1 MENRNN
7 TNSSQDSFP
16 DIEYLDDVEFEND
29 ITLLENSKNKKT
41 SKGKNGGKNSKKK
54 GKKKKGYFKK
64 GLLIYATVLLAIIAC
79 VWTFFYSF
87 IDGYEKGMSYHK
99 IAEITKELKENPEK
113 LLKDTRINTEFEGD
127 GYAVNYIKSLI
138 SGKDVTY
145 REAKENTTADPVYEL
160 VVDKKV
166 FAKISLK
173 EDGKIKHGFK
183 NWAIKDINVADYLPK
198 TAAITVSAP
207 ENSQVYVND
216 VIVNDSYIT
225 DKSVSIDILSNVEQ
239 YLANPPKMVKYEIKG
254 LFETPTVKVK
264 DSDGNELEVV
274 ENAGNYTAGVSKD
287 ASLEEE
293 FKQYL
298 LDVTNAYARN
308 FANLDKSIF
317 NYVRPGSELYDAINS
332 ATTYF
337 YPNSKISGTE
347 FTSREITDYVKYSD
361 DCFTCHIKY
370 DYTIYFTGYSIEK
383 DVSSVDMT
391 WVFVK
396 KDGLWYLTDTKYYDN

>member
-16 DIEYLDDVEFEND
+16 NIEYLDDVEFEND

-166 FAKISLK
+166 LQNK
-173 EDGKIKHGFK
+173 
-183 NWAIKDINVADYLPK
+183 P
-198 TAAITVSAP
+198 
-207 ENSQVYVND
+207 
-216 VIVNDSYIT
+216 
-225 DKSVSIDILSNVEQ
+225 
-239 YLANPPKMVKYEIKG
+239 
-254 LFETPTVKVK
+254 
-264 DSDGNELEVV
+264 
-274 ENAGNYTAGVSKD
+274 
-287 ASLEEE
+287 
-293 FKQYL
+293 
-298 LDVTNAYARN
+298 
-308 FANLDKSIF
+308 
-317 NYVRPGSELYDAINS
+317 
-332 ATTYF
+332 
-337 YPNSKISGTE
+337 
-347 FTSREITDYVKYSD
+347 
-361 DCFTCHIKY
+361 
-370 DYTIYFTGYSIEK
+370 
-383 DVSSVDMT
+383 
-391 WVFVK
+391 
-396 KDGLWYLTDTKYYDN
+396 